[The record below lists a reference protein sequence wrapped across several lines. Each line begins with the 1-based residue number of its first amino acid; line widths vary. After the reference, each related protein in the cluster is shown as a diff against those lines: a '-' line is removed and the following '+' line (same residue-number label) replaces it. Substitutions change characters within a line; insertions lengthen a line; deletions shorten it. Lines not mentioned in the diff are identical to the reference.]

1 MDYVI
6 QAAQLLLGISILVVL
21 HELGHFIAAKAFKTK
36 VESFYLFFN
45 PWFSLFKKKIGDTEY
60 GIGWLPLGGYV
71 KIAGMIDES
80 MDKEQMQKPA
90 EPWEFRSKPT
100 WQRLIIMLGG
110 VIVNVIVAFFI
121 YAMILFAWGEK
132 YIPAKNATYGV
143 YCDSVAQTIGFENG
157 DKIVALDGTP
167 VGDET
172 TYGEITVQILL
183 DDIKNVTVDRNGIE
197 QDIQI
202 PENFAETVISNK
214 VTKGLFV
221 EECPFVV
228 VDFMPNHGADEAGI
242 QVGDEIVAVNG
253 KEISGVM
260 HYQSMMTSNEKGK
273 EIVFTVL
280 RGSEKLDIVVTPN
293 EEDGYIGIVQK
304 TPIDYLTVE
313 TKEYGFFAS
322 IPAGF
327 KKTGNVLKR
336 YIDQFKLIFS
346 KAGVKQLGGFGSI
359 SKLYGAVWNWQNF
372 WEKTALISVMLAV
385 MNLLPIPAL
394 DGGHVMFLTYEM
406 ITRRKP
412 NEKIMEYAQVAGML
426 LLLTFM
432 LYANG
437 MDVVRT
443 WFSN

>member
-1 MDYVI
+1 MDYII

-21 HELGHFIAAKAFKTK
+21 HELGHFVAAKAFKTK

-45 PWFSLFKKKIGDTEY
+45 PWFSLFKKKIGETEY

-80 MDKEQMQKPA
+80 MDKEQMKKPA

-110 VIVNVIVAFFI
+110 VIVNVITAFFI

-143 YCDSVAQTIGFENG
+143 YCDSVAQSIGFKNG
-157 DKIVALDGTP
+157 DKIIALDGKP
-167 VGDET
+167 VDAET

-183 DDIKNVTVDRNGIE
+183 DDIKQVTVDRNGSNE
-197 QDIQI
+197 QISI
-202 PENFAETVISNK
+202 PADFAETVISNK
-214 VTKGLFV
+214 VTKGLFT
-221 EECPFVV
+221 EECPFI
-228 VDFMPNHGADEAGI
+228 VDSLMPDMPAQKAGLMK
-242 QVGDEIVAVNG
+242 GDEIISING
-253 KEISGVM
+253 NQISGLINSLD
-260 HYQSMMTSNEKGK
+260 YLSPEKEK
-273 EIVFTVL
+273 EVTLGVL
-280 RGSEKLDIVVTPN
+280 REGQTIELKVTPDEN
-293 EEDGYIGIVQK
+293 GMIGVGRR
-304 TPIDYLTVE
+304 TPLDFLEVE
-313 TKEYGFFAS
+313 TKKYGFFAS

-327 KKTGNVLKR
+327 AKTGNVLKR

-412 NEKIMEYAQVAGML
+412 NEKLMEYAQVAGML

>member
-21 HELGHFIAAKAFKTK
+21 HEFGHFIAAKAFKTR
-36 VESFYLFFN
+36 VEAFYLFFN
-45 PWFSLFKKKIGDTEY
+45 PWFSVVKKKIGDTEY

-71 KIAGMIDES
+71 KISGMIDES
-80 MDKEQMQKPA
+80 MDKEQMEKPA
-90 EPWEFRSKPT
+90 EDWEFRSKPT

-121 YAMILFAWGEK
+121 YAMILFTWGET
-132 YIPAKNATYGV
+132 YIPAQNATYGV
-143 YCDSVAQTIGFENG
+143 YCDSVAQSIGFQNG
-157 DKIVALDGTP
+157 DKIVALDGKLI
-167 VGDET
+167 DSET
-172 TYGEITVQILL
+172 TYGQITVQILL
-183 DDIKNVTVDRNGIE
+183 DDIKEVTVDRGGNRE
-197 QDIQI
+197 TVSI
-202 PENFAETVISNK
+202 PVDFAETVISNK

-221 EECPFVV
+221 EEYPMIL
-228 VDFMPNHGADEAGI
+228 DSITPSSPAEATGLLIGDKVIGI
-242 QVGDEIVAVNG
+242 NG
-253 KEISGVM
+253 EKISGVVN
-260 HYQSMMTSNEKGK
+260 STNFFSAEPNVEFNFK
-273 EIVFTVL
+273 VL
-280 RGSEKLDIVVTPN
+280 RNN
-293 EEDGYIGIVQK
+293 EELDFKIISNDEGKIGIHYGSLF
-304 TPIDYLTVE
+304 DYVPLS
-313 TKEYGFFAS
+313 TKKYGFFES

-327 KKTGNVLKR
+327 FKTGNVLKR

-359 SKLYGAVWNWQNF
+359 SKLYGATWNWQNF

-394 DGGHVMFLTYEM
+394 DGGHVMFLSYEM
-406 ITRRKP
+406 ITGRKP
-412 NEKIMEYAQVAGML
+412 HEKIMEYAQVAGML
-426 LLLTFM
+426 LLLAFM

>member
-21 HELGHFIAAKAFKTK
+21 HEWGHFIAAKTFKTK

-45 PWFSLFKKKIGDTEY
+45 PWFSVFKKKVGETEY

-80 MDKEQMQKPA
+80 MDKEQMAKEP

-110 VIVNVIVAFFI
+110 VIVNVITAFLI
-121 YAMILFAWGEK
+121 YAMILFVWGEEFT
-132 YIPAKNATYGV
+132 PAKNAKYGV
-143 YCDSVAQTIGFENG
+143 YCDPVARSIGFENG
-157 DKIVALDGTP
+157 DKIVALNGKEIDN
-167 VGDET
+167 
-172 TYGEITVQILL
+172 EITYNEITASILL
-183 DDIKNVTVDRNGIE
+183 DNITAVTVERNGKKE
-197 QDIQI
+197 TVTVPAD
-202 PENFAETVISNK
+202 FAETVISNK
-214 VTKGLFV
+214 VSKGLFV

-228 VDFMPNHGADEAGI
+228 DSLMSGLPAEKVDI
-242 QVGDEIVAVNG
+242 QPGDEIVAING
-253 KEISGVM
+253 NPISGLV
-260 HYQSMMTSNEKGK
+260 HSLDYLKPETEEEATLKLLRGD
-273 EIVFTVL
+273 EIVEV
-280 RGSEKLDIVVTPN
+280 KVTPN
-293 EEDGYIGIVQK
+293 KDGQLGVYRRRPFEYI
-304 TPIDYLTVE
+304 E
-313 TKEYGFFAS
+313 SSTKEYGFFES

-327 KKTGNVLKR
+327 YKTGRVLKR

-359 SKLYGAVWNWQNF
+359 SKLYGARWDWQNF

-394 DGGHVMFLTYEM
+394 DGGHVMFLSYEM
-406 ITRRKP
+406 ITGRKP
-412 NEKIMEYAQVAGML
+412 HEKLMEYAQVAGMI

-437 MDVVRT
+437 MDVVRA

>member
-21 HELGHFIAAKAFKTK
+21 HEFGHFIAAKAFKTR
-36 VESFYLFFN
+36 VEAFYLFFN
-45 PWFSLFKKKIGDTEY
+45 PWFSLVKKKIGDTEY

-71 KIAGMIDES
+71 KISGMIDES
-80 MDKEQMQKPA
+80 MDKEQMEKPA

-121 YAMILFAWGEK
+121 YAMILFTWGET
-132 YIPAKNATYGV
+132 YIPAQNATYGV
-143 YCDSVAQTIGFENG
+143 YCDSVAQSIGFVNG
-157 DKIVALDGTP
+157 DKIVALDGKP
-167 VGDET
+167 IDNET
-172 TYGEITVQILL
+172 TYGQITVQILL
-183 DDIKNVTVDRNGIE
+183 DDIKEVTVDRGGSRE
-197 QDIQI
+197 TVLI
-202 PENFAETVISNK
+202 PADFAETVISNK

-221 EECPFVV
+221 EECPLIVA
-228 VDFMPNHGADEAGI
+228 DFMPNHNAEEAGMRI
-242 QVGDEIVAVNG
+242 GDQIVAVNG
-253 KEISGVM
+253 EEISGLVD
-260 HYQSMMTSNEKGK
+260 YQSKLVNNNGAELLL
-273 EIVFTVL
+273 TVL
-280 RGSEKLDIVVTPN
+280 RNEEKIDIKVKPS
-293 EEDGYIGIVQK
+293 EEDGYVGLVQK
-304 TPIDYLTVE
+304 TQLDYLTIA
-313 TKEYGFFAS
+313 TKKYGFFES

-327 KKTGNVLKR
+327 YKTGNVLKR

-359 SKLYGAVWNWQNF
+359 SKLYGATWDWQNF

-394 DGGHVMFLTYEM
+394 DGGHVMFLSYEM
-406 ITRRKP
+406 ITGRKP
-412 NEKIMEYAQVAGML
+412 HEKVMEYAQIAGMML
-426 LLLTFM
+426 LLAFM

-437 MDVVRT
+437 MDVVRA

>member
-21 HELGHFIAAKAFKTK
+21 HEFGHFIAAKAFKTR
-36 VESFYLFFN
+36 VEAFYLFFN
-45 PWFSLFKKKIGDTEY
+45 PWFSLIKKKIGDTEY

-71 KIAGMIDES
+71 KISGMIDES
-80 MDKEQMQKPA
+80 MDKEQMEKPA

-121 YAMILFAWGEK
+121 YAMILFTWGET
-132 YIPAKNATYGV
+132 YIPAQNATYGV
-143 YCDSVAQTIGFENG
+143 YCDSVAQSIGFKNG
-157 DKIVALDGTP
+157 DKIVALDGKP
-167 VGDET
+167 IDSET
-172 TYGEITVQILL
+172 TYGQITVQILL
-183 DDIKNVTVDRNGIE
+183 DNIKEVTVDRGGNRE
-197 QDIQI
+197 TVSI
-202 PENFAETVISNK
+202 PIDFAETVISNK

-221 EECPFVV
+221 EDYPMIL
-228 VDFMPNHGADEAGI
+228 DSITPLSEAEKAGLLI
-242 QVGDEIVAVNG
+242 GDKIIGVNG
-253 KEISGVM
+253 EKISGVVNSTQ
-260 HYQSMMTSNEKGK
+260 YTSAEPKTAYTFK
-273 EIVFTVL
+273 VL
-280 RGSEKLDIVVTPN
+280 RNN
-293 EEDGYIGIVQK
+293 EELDFQIISNDEGKIGIHYGSLL
-304 TPIDYLTVE
+304 DYLTIA
-313 TKEYGFFAS
+313 TKEYGFFES

-327 KKTGNVLKR
+327 YKTGNVLKR

-359 SKLYGAVWNWQNF
+359 SKLYGATWDWQNF

-394 DGGHVMFLTYEM
+394 DGGHVMFLSYEM
-406 ITRRKP
+406 ITGRKP
-412 NEKIMEYAQVAGML
+412 NEKVMEYAQIAGMML
-426 LLLTFM
+426 LLAFM

-437 MDVVRT
+437 MDVVRA